1 MALDKPG
8 VLAQIS
14 AILGKNG
21 ISILSCLQ
29 KERGKTAVPVVMLTH
44 QAKES
49 SVQAALKE
57 INRLSVIKGKTTL
70 IRVEE

>member
-1 MALDKPG
+1 
-8 VLAQIS
+8 
-14 AILGKNG
+14 
-21 ISILSCLQ
+21 
-29 KERGKTAVPVVMLTH
+29 MLTH

-49 SVQAALKE
+49 SVQQALKE

>member
-1 MALDKPG
+1 
-8 VLAQIS
+8 
-14 AILGKNG
+14 
-21 ISILSCLQ
+21 SCLQ

-49 SVQAALKE
+49 SVQQALKE